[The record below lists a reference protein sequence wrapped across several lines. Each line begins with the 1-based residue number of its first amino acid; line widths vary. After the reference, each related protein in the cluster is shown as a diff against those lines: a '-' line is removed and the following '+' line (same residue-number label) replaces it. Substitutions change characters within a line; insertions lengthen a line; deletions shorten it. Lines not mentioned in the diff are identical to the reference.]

1 MSTIQVERPPALDN
15 QALDDIFA
23 AIAERAASSA
33 KNEPVVAPTPSRQS
47 KQAPSFRAVQPRPRE
62 TPQAIPTDS
71 FDVLSR
77 IVMVGCVAGLIYL
90 LLTGFS
96 WSPLRKPRTERAVQ
110 SIAVVS
116 QPTTR
121 VVVRDIDTFDVGM
134 RAAGKNPLRGQVE
147 SAPEPDPETS
157 RKLVLQM
164 KKESGHRL
172 TVKLLRSLEWIELV
186 GVVEGGTFFLD
197 LPEMG
202 AVGDAYVEAVLPC
215 PLIEKGPGN
224 VVTGVFA
231 HEADPD
237 TKILSVTFANGAYI
251 KGVTNNHPF
260 YSVDRNDFVEV
271 GLMREGETVKVE
283 GGVSRITKIDSRF
296 ARPGEMLYNLETHNE
311 HVFQVT
317 TAGILVHNDCLD
329 YAKNVL
335 RRRPDGA
342 VIRME
347 PLPPRSFQTGTL
359 PGYPVS
365 GRNGMGSLASGD
377 RHYFHLE
384 NGILRDPAHPRGI
397 LIDDWI
403 AEYSR
408 LNNIAPNEVLDFFNF
423 LPHLPG
429 N

>member
-1 MSTIQVERPPALDN
+1 MSTTQVERPPALDN

-23 AIAERAASSA
+23 AIAERATSSA
-33 KNEPVVAPTPSRQS
+33 KNEPVVASTPSRQS

-62 TPQAIPTDS
+62 TPQAIPTDW

-77 IVMVGCVAGLIYL
+77 TVMVGCVAGLMYL

-96 WSPLRKPRTERAVQ
+96 WSPLRKPRTERAVP

-147 SAPEPDPETS
+147 SAPEPNPETS

-172 TVKLLRSLEWIELV
+172 TVKLLRSLEWIDLV
-186 GVVEGGTFFLD
+186 GVVEGGTFYLD

-215 PLIEKGPGN
+215 PPIEAGPGN

-251 KGVTNNHPF
+251 KGVTNNHRF

-317 TAGILVHNDCLD
+317 TVGVLVHNNCVTGSIRGKTPNKIARDILD
-329 YAKNVL
+329 RQPNWKKV
-335 RRRPDGA
+335 A
-342 VIRME
+342 VDNGHGWKILDENAVERMRYMF
-347 PLPPRSFQTGTL
+347 PQ
-359 PGYPVS
+359 
-365 GRNGMGSLASGD
+365 RNGKFPHERAGYFVRQNANGDFLDIDGSIIPPGPDLITF
-377 RHYFHLE
+377 RHIFDTSL
-384 NGILRDPAHPRGI
+384 
-397 LIDDWI
+397 
-403 AEYSR
+403 
-408 LNNIAPNEVLDFFNF
+408 
-423 LPHLPG
+423 
-429 N
+429 